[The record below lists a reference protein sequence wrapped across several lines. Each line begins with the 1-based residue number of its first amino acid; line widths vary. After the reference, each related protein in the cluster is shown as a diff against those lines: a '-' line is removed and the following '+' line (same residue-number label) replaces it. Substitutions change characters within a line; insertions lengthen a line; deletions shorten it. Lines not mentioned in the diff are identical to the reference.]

1 MRSAIRR
8 LGRLEVRTL
17 RNFWRELPLKPQGI
31 VIVLAGFLPMIA
43 IVAMGPAVPTLIAHF
58 ANDPDAR
65 AQVPALI
72 VAPGLTMAILAPF
85 SGLLIDRFGR
95 RRLVLLATALYTI
108 FGTAPLFLDT
118 LDQIYTS
125 RLLLG
130 ISEAGILTVVNTLI
144 ADYWDDKGRKNWL
157 FLQSLVGP
165 LFAGVI
171 ALIVGEVSTLQWN
184 GVFFIYFA
192 AIPVWAAMFVWL
204 FEPANADVE
213 EPAARQ
219 EEPAARKAVPLGAFP
234 WGSAALTA
242 FVTFIAAMLYYVFII
257 NGALVFAEV
266 GVTEPDRY
274 AQMIF
279 VPQIF
284 FLMGAVLF
292 RILANRSYPLQ
303 LGVFFALLGAGLA
316 AIGLADTPTAMAAGV
331 VVQQIAAGMA
341 VPTLLSWTQS
351 KFDFGQR
358 GRGMGIWTAAF
369 FLAQSQSPRLV
380 HILDQ
385 STGSMKNAFLTAGI
399 VGIVVGVIGLMIALS
414 LRKPRQSNA

>member
-1 MRSAIRR
+1 MNS
-8 LGRLEVRTL
+8 L
-17 RNFWRELPLKPQGI
+17 RNYWRDLPLKPQGI
-31 VIVLAGFLPMIA
+31 IIILAGFLPMIA

-58 ANDPDAR
+58 AGDPNAR

-72 VAPGLTMAILAPF
+72 GAPGLTMAILGPF

-95 RRLVLLATALYTI
+95 RRLLLVATAFYAV
-108 FGTAPLFLDT
+108 FGAAPLFLDT
-118 LDQIYTS
+118 LDQIYAS

-165 LFAGVI
+165 LFGGV
-171 ALIVGEVSTLQWN
+171 VGLSVGLASTLQWN
-184 GVFFIYFA
+184 GVFFIYLA
-192 AIPVWAAMFVWL
+192 AIPIWAAMFVWL
-204 FEPANADVE
+204 FEPRTTKAE
-213 EPAARQ
+213 ERSIEQ
-219 EEPAARKAVPLGAFP
+219 SMPLTAFP
-234 WGSAALTA
+234 WWSAAITA
-242 FVTFIAAMLYYVFII
+242 IVTFFSAMLYYVFII

-279 VPQIF
+279 VPQMF
-284 FLMGAVLF
+284 FLGGAVLF
-292 RILANRSYPLQ
+292 RLLANRSYSLQ
-303 LGVFFALLGAGLA
+303 LGVFFALLGTGLA
-316 AIGLADTPTAMAAGV
+316 AIGLAQTPNAMAAAII
-331 VVQQIAAGMA
+331 VQQIAAGMA
-341 VPTLLSWTQS
+341 VPTLLTWTQS
-351 KFDFGQR
+351 KFDFRHR

-385 STGSMKNAFLTAGI
+385 FTGSMKGAFLTAGI
-399 VGIVVGVIGLMIALS
+399 VGLVAGAVGLVIAL
-414 LRKPRQSNA
+414 RVRWENQG